1 MNEAEIKEYLNS
13 EGALARIGKN
23 AKLLKRLLMKFLEDT
38 PKQFEQLKREIAEN
52 DRAAAAK
59 SVHTLKGVAGNLSMT
74 KLFELSPPF
83 EALLKTGDDASAT
96 FAEYSAVYEKTL
108 EAANAVVAN
117 LP

>member
-23 AKLLKRLLMKFLEDT
+23 AKLLKRLLTKFLEDT
-38 PKQFEQLKREIAEN
+38 PKQFEQLKGEIAAN

-59 SVHTLKGVAGNLSMT
+59 SVHTFKGVAGNLSMT
-74 KLFELSPPF
+74 KLFELSPSF
-83 EALLKTGDDASAT
+83 EALLKTDADASEAL
-96 FAEYSAVYEKTL
+96 AEYGAVYEKTL
-108 EAANAVVAN
+108 EAATAVVAA